1 MVRAFATEACCRA
14 FDRSMVAFGA
24 TALTSASR
32 IFDGWHQSRIVLLAD
47 SGVQSAKATIARRL
61 LAGDPPD

>member
-1 MVRAFATEACCRA
+1 ML
-14 FDRSMVAFGA
+14 AFGA

-47 SGVQSAKATIARRL
+47 SGVQSAKAAIARRL
-61 LAGDPPD
+61 LTG